1 MQKKSMRIEYGKHL
15 VEAGKT
21 DKNIVVLDADL
32 KDSTQSIQ
40 FEKAYPDRFFD
51 FGIAEQNM
59 VGAAAGLAI
68 SGKIPIVHSFATF
81 ISLRACEQVRTTIA
95 YPNLNVK
102 FVVSHAGISCGSAGT
117 THHSIEDIAILRSI
131 PNMTVF
137 VPCDSSDMKQAF
149 NEALKINGPVYLRM
163 TAGDVDEV
171 CESRDFLRT
180 GKATLFREGNDATI
194 ITTGI
199 LAQEGLKAA
208 AIMKKVHG
216 IDVRVLQMTS
226 LKPIDVNTIRRAA
239 KETKYIVTVE
249 EHNVIGGLGSAVSE
263 IVAEMGIAKVKRI
276 GIEDNFCGTGSAG
289 FLMDEAGL
297 TSTNIVEKIIDLKNE
312 QV

>member
-1 MQKKSMRIEYGKHL
+1 MPKKSMRIEYGKHL
-15 VEAGKT
+15 VEAGKA

-51 FGIAEQNM
+51 FGVAEQNM
-59 VGAAAGLAI
+59 VGAAAGFAI

-102 FVVSHAGISCGSAGT
+102 FVVSHGGISCGSAGT

-137 VPCDSSDMKQAF
+137 VPCDSNEMKQAF
-149 NEALKINGPVYLRM
+149 NEALKINGPVYIRM
-163 TAGDVDEV
+163 TAGDVEDV
-171 CESRDFLRT
+171 YRPGDSFRT
-180 GKATLFREGNDATI
+180 GKATVLRKGNDATI
-194 ITTGI
+194 ITTGT
-199 LAQEGLKAA
+199 LAQEGLEAA
-208 AIMKKVHG
+208 AILKEKHG

-226 LKPIDVNTIRRAA
+226 LKPIDIEEIKRAV
-239 KETKYIVTVE
+239 EESRYLVTAE
-249 EHNVIGGLGSAVSE
+249 EHNIIGGLGSAVSE
-263 IVAEMGIAKVKRI
+263 IVAELGNAKLKRI
-276 GIEDNFCGTGSAG
+276 GIEDRFCGIGSACH
-289 FLMDEAGL
+289 LLDEEGL
-297 TSTNIVEKIIDLKNE
+297 TGINIVEKVIDLIK
-312 QV
+312 